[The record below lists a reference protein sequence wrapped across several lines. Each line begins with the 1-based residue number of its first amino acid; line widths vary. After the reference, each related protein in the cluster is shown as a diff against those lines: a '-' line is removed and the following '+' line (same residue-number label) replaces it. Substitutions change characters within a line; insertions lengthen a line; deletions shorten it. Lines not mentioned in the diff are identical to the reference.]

1 MVRLADKTHQKS
13 VDAGDARHDA
23 YRDASLLEDR
33 ALFDVQLEEAVQ
45 ALSPARIL
53 EGREVGPTIC
63 ERFAQGSPLRAN
75 KIEMR
80 LVKRAGY
87 SPAAD
92 TAQPEVVRLLAEK
105 VDDDEVVLEPGS
117 DLAQAPDHLDSSEN
131 ADDPVETAS
140 ALDGV
145 GVGTGHDGV
154 RR

>member
-1 MVRLADKTHQKS
+1 
-13 VDAGDARHDA
+13 
-23 YRDASLLEDR
+23 
-33 ALFDVQLEEAVQ
+33 
-45 ALSPARIL
+45 
-53 EGREVGPTIC
+53 
-63 ERFAQGSPLRAN
+63 
-75 KIEMR
+75 MR

-145 GVGTGHDGV
+145 GVRTGHDGV